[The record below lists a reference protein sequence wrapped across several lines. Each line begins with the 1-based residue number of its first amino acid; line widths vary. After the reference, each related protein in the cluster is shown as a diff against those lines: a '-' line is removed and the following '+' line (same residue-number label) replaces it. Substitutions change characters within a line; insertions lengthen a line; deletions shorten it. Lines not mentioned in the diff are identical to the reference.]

1 MRKRLIIILTILVLV
16 LLILTG
22 CAKKDSFTAIY
33 DKSDEGHTEESEYIF
48 EDGKLIAVETTM
60 EFETEED
67 AKKYYEEMK
76 SGITEEVVNEI
87 YNNLEQNGNRITYS
101 QSIENLD
108 IYENVTK
115 EEIENTITD
124 IGFEVEK

>member
-1 MRKRLIIILTILVLV
+1 MKKRLIIILTILVLV

-48 EDGKLIAVETTM
+48 EDGKLIAMETTM

-115 EEIENTITD
+115 EEIQNAIELTGATI
-124 IGFEVEK
+124 K

>member
-1 MRKRLIIILTILVLV
+1 MKKRLIIILTILVLV

-33 DKSDEGHTEESEYIF
+33 DKSDEGYTEESEYIF
-48 EDGKLIAVETTM
+48 EDGKLIVVETTM
-60 EFETEED
+60 EFETEEN

-76 SGITEEVVNEI
+76 SGITDEVINEI
-87 YNNLEQNGNRITYS
+87 YNDLEQNGNRITYS

-115 EEIENTITD
+115 EEIQNAIELTGATI
-124 IGFEVEK
+124 K